1 MTTMQE
7 KVSKEVLEGSW
18 IEDKKSLTKFGDR
31 SPYPL
36 IHGIGHGFVAD
47 FESRWLFE
55 SRVLKHQFEPQSL
68 PTPQCKLG
76 LSYT

>member
-31 SPYPL
+31 SPSTFSWNWTWL
-36 IHGIGHGFVAD
+36 DCLVLNLAGFLRIGCYA
-47 FESRWLFE
+47 SI
-55 SRVLKHQFEPQSL
+55 
-68 PTPQCKLG
+68 
-76 LSYT
+76 

>member
-55 SRVLKHQFEPQSL
+55 SRVLKH
-68 PTPQCKLG
+68 
-76 LSYT
+76 